1 MKNREFG
8 NEKLILILFTLLQ
21 SNIALAA
28 KITAIS
34 VEGNR
39 KVEAD
44 AIVASLDSK
53 IGKELDPKL
62 IEEDIHNIYQLGF
75 FSDIRIFK
83 ESSKWRCKTN
93 HRG

>member
-1 MKNREFG
+1 MK
-8 NEKLILILFTLLQ
+8 KLILILFTLLQ

-62 IEEDIHNIYQLGF
+62 IEEDIHNIYQLELF
-75 FSDIRIFK
+75 LR
-83 ESSKWRCKTN
+83 
-93 HRG
+93 H